1 MFKMAKDPVCGMYV
15 DEDKTPF
22 KVEKNGIIYYFCSQS
37 CLDTFLKPEKE
48 LSHLKKMTLFALL
61 VGAAVAFLEY
71 VYPINFVFP
80 NYFWLFILA
89 TPVQFIAGWRF
100 YLGTRDAIIARQANM
115 DSLIAIG
122 TTAAWLYSTIYAFQA
137 IGWVPQ
143 LFPKMS
149 TGFSEVY
156 FTESALIIG
165 FILLG
170 KTMEHIVK
178 GKASDAIRKLL
189 ELQPKMAK
197 VLENGV
203 EKEVPAEEVRVN
215 DIIVVRPGERI
226 PVDGVVVEGYSFVD
240 QSIVTGESVPVE
252 KKVGDEVICASI
264 NKTGVLKIRATKV
277 GSDTSLAQVVKMV
290 EEAIVSKAP
299 IQRLADVVSSYFVP
313 LVIAV
318 AITSFLFWYTVGGL
332 PLGLSLMIMIS
343 VLVIAC
349 PCALGIATPS
359 AIMIGAS
366 KGAQYGVLIKGGEYL
381 EKAYK
386 VNVVVFDKTG
396 TLTKGKP
403 SVTDII
409 VLEGENESRV
419 LEYAALAEKV
429 SEHLLGQA
437 IIEAAKERGISP
449 KYPEFFETVPGRGVI
464 ALYDGNEI
472 LLGNRRLMLDHN
484 ISIERLEDLLKKLE
498 GEGKTVVILA
508 VNKKIL
514 GIIGIADTLKEYSI
528 EAISAIKRM
537 GVEVVMLTGDNK
549 GTAEAIAKKL
559 GIELVYAEVLP
570 ADKVR
575 VIEDLKNQGKI
586 VAMVGDGINDA
597 PALAAADI
605 GIAIGSGT
613 DIAKETGGIVLVKD
627 DIRDVVIGIELSK
640 ATVRKIKQNLF
651 WAFFYNIILIP
662 IAAGLLYPFFKI
674 LLNPVFA
681 AIAMASSSITVVS
694 NSLTLNRYKPSFVK
708 EY

>member
-1 MFKMAKDPVCGMYV
+1 
-15 DEDKTPF
+15 
-22 KVEKNGIIYYFCSQS
+22 
-37 CLDTFLKPEKE
+37 
-48 LSHLKKMTLFALL
+48 
-61 VGAAVAFLEY
+61 
-71 VYPINFVFP
+71 
-80 NYFWLFILA
+80 
-89 TPVQFIAGWRF
+89 
-100 YLGTRDAIIARQANM
+100 
-115 DSLIAIG
+115 
-122 TTAAWLYSTIYAFQA
+122 
-137 IGWVPQ
+137 
-143 LFPKMS
+143 
-149 TGFSEVY
+149 
-156 FTESALIIG
+156 
-165 FILLG
+165 
-170 KTMEHIVK
+170 
-178 GKASDAIRKLL
+178 
-189 ELQPKMAK
+189 
-197 VLENGV
+197 
-203 EKEVPAEEVRVN
+203 
-215 DIIVVRPGERI
+215 
-226 PVDGVVVEGYSFVD
+226 
-240 QSIVTGESVPVE
+240 
-252 KKVGDEVICASI
+252 
-264 NKTGVLKIRATKV
+264 
-277 GSDTSLAQVVKMV
+277 
-290 EEAIVSKAP
+290 
-299 IQRLADVVSSYFVP
+299 
-313 LVIAV
+313 
-318 AITSFLFWYTVGGL
+318 
-332 PLGLSLMIMIS
+332 MIS

-575 VIEDLKNQGKI
+575 VIEDLKNQGKT